1 MVGCYPYKSIY
12 YLGNVKWKEFVF
24 IFFRQNIGEK
34 VYVYIYIYIMY
45 IYIYIYYVYI
55 YIYTY
60 IHKYV
65 SVHRRNIIYIYKN
78 HFFNKLDKKQQIKN

>member
-1 MVGCYPYKSIY
+1 
-12 YLGNVKWKEFVF
+12 
-24 IFFRQNIGEK
+24 
-34 VYVYIYIYIMY
+34 MY
-45 IYIYIYYVYI
+45 IYIYILCIYI